1 MKNRLI
7 FFPLVLWLV
16 STGKHAYPCDPRSWA
31 DGSLVLMANSTMQER
46 GQTKQAP
53 WPFRLEV
60 RCGASTPP
68 CKIFDLLPKHQLI
81 SVLGS
86 PPSGRNRVQCGESRK
101 DTAWSRPFL
110 SVRTISKSR
119 SLSQL
124 DQDAQDRR
132 LWRETLDGLC
142 SWEGVKGELLIAL

>member
-16 STGKHAYPCDPRSWA
+16 STGKHACPRDPRCWA
-31 DGSLVLMANSTMQER
+31 GGNLVLMENSAMQER
-46 GQTKQAP
+46 GQTKLAP

-142 SWEGVKGELLIAL
+142 SWEGVKCELLIG